1 LTKVSEEFQS
11 DGVCLDRGALLVA
24 HHDLDFSV
32 RTDEEVERVLLVDRE
47 IAKPRLFRHGK
58 LSGCGLNSV
67 KE

>member
-1 LTKVSEEFQS
+1 M
-11 DGVCLDRGALLVA
+11 GALLVA